1 MYKYNTV
8 MGIRNDFFL
17 HTILVFYF
25 PIDVDYNCYVNLIRT
40 RVVVNQLLD
49 YENFY
54 SINTLFQFKNI

>member
-17 HTILVFYF
+17 LMILVFHF
-25 PIDVDYNCYVNLIRT
+25 PIDVDYNYYLNLIWT

-54 SINTLFQFKNI
+54 SVHTLFQFKNI